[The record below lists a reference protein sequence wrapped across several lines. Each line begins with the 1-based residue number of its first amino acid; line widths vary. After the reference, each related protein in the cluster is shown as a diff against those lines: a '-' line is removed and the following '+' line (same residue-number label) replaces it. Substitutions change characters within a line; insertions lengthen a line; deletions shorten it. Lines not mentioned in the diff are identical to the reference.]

1 MKKLL
6 LAAVCVVALT
16 AGAQATPP
24 IDSFVCTEVKVSSP
38 DDDKDPTERI
48 EVTTGIIQ
56 GNEDGIEVTHVS
68 RSGIRRTRSDQYT
81 TLRRWTKNNANFWS
95 GKLITNP
102 KLSMI
107 GEFKITGY
115 RRGTYTEKLYDGNGK
130 LDFVITSKCVW
141 VSHGELL
148 ESREPG
154 APSQSAITKLGTVDN
169 TWGIEYNSNL
179 FAGACIATVKY
190 VKIQFSFLT
199 AYPTEGTDK
208 LWYIT
213 ISNPEWTWIKKDAY
227 YDLMLAVQ
235 RRNDPRRDIPV
246 TFQGFN
252 GQFMV
257 AKVNVDIVNSMASDY
272 GDIRFNLRNPK
283 NNEWLSKRDS
293 WNLGKS
299 AGAIRT
305 IVNCLKD
312 RQPTVA
318 TTTPPPPTPP
328 PPPGPQ
334 PPSQN
339 RESKS
344 SVGSGFF
351 VSKPMGSADAYV
363 VTNFHVIDGCK
374 SGIRVRYPI
383 YQPVNAYVHAADPAN
398 DLALLSTK
406 LPANG
411 FPSFR
416 LNLKHGE
423 QIASYGF
430 PYGADFASF
439 TMGNVTSVV
448 GLDNN
453 TSAFQMSA
461 PVQPGNSGGPLLD
474 MNGRVVGMAQGILG
488 TLRAAEALG
497 GAIPQNVNFGITA
510 TTIIGFLQAHSV
522 DYRVDTERT
531 KFEPEQI
538 AEEAKKFTVKV
549 TCGG

>member
-1 MKKLL
+1 MKKLV
-6 LAAVCVVALT
+6 LATVCLVALT
-16 AGAQATPP
+16 VGAQAKPVQLGL
-24 IDSFVCTEVKVSSP
+24 ID
-38 DDDKDPTERI
+38 
-48 EVTTGIIQ
+48 
-56 GNEDGIEVTHVS
+56 N
-68 RSGIRRTRSDQYT
+68 
-81 TLRRWTKNNANFWS
+81 RW
-95 GKLITNP
+95 
-102 KLSMI
+102 
-107 GEFKITGY
+107 
-115 RRGTYTEKLYDGNGK
+115 
-130 LDFVITSKCVW
+130 V
-141 VSHGELL
+141 
-148 ESREPG
+148 
-154 APSQSAITKLGTVDN
+154 
-169 TWGIEYNSNL
+169 IEYDSEL
-179 FAGACIATVKY
+179 FAGACIATIGY
-190 VKIQFSFLT
+190 NLLNVKISFIT
-199 AYPTEGTDK
+199 AYPREGTEK
-208 LWYIT
+208 LWFVGV
-213 ISNPEWTWIKKDAY
+213 SSPEWTWIKSSTT
-227 YDLMLAVQ
+227 YDFAIETQ
-235 RRNDPRRDIPV
+235 RKSGETKNWPLV
-246 TFQGFN
+246 FTGGSNGFM
-252 GQFMV
+252 F
-257 AKVNVDIVNSMASDY
+257 AKANVDIVNSMASDY
-272 GDIRFNLRNPK
+272 GDILFNIRNLK
-283 NNEWLSKRDS
+283 NNQYLSKRDS

-299 AGAIRT
+299 AAAIRT

-312 RQPTVA
+312 RSPTVA
-318 TTTPPPPTPP
+318 RTTPTPP
-328 PPPGPQ
+328 PPEAP
-334 PPSQN
+334 PPSQK

-351 VSKPMGSADAYV
+351 VSKPMGSTDAYV

-383 YQPVNAYVHAADPAN
+383 YQPVNAYVHAVDPAN

-406 LPANG
+406 LPASG

-416 LNLKHGE
+416 LNLKQGE

-453 TSAFQMSA
+453 TSAFQISA

-522 DYRVDTERT
+522 DYRIDTERT

-549 TCGG
+549 TCGD

>member
-6 LAAVCVVALT
+6 LATVCLVALT
-16 AGAQATPP
+16 VGAQAKP
-24 IDSFVCTEVKVSSP
+24 VQLALL
-38 DDDKDPTERI
+38 DD
-48 EVTTGIIQ
+48 
-56 GNEDGIEVTHVS
+56 
-68 RSGIRRTRSDQYT
+68 
-81 TLRRWTKNNANFWS
+81 RW
-95 GKLITNP
+95 
-102 KLSMI
+102 
-107 GEFKITGY
+107 
-115 RRGTYTEKLYDGNGK
+115 
-130 LDFVITSKCVW
+130 V
-141 VSHGELL
+141 
-148 ESREPG
+148 
-154 APSQSAITKLGTVDN
+154 
-169 TWGIEYNSNL
+169 IEYDSEL
-179 FAGACIATVKY
+179 FAGACIATMSYNLLKL
-190 VKIQFSFLT
+190 KISFIT
-199 AYPTEGTDK
+199 AYPREGTEK
-208 LWYIT
+208 LWFVGF
-213 ISNPEWTWIKKDAY
+213 SSPEWSWIKSSTT
-227 YDLMLAVQ
+227 YDFAIDTKRKSGETKNWPLVFTGGS
-235 RRNDPRRDIPV
+235 N
-246 TFQGFN
+246 GFM
-252 GQFMV
+252 F

-272 GDIRFNLRNPK
+272 GDILFNIRNLK
-283 NNEWLSKRDS
+283 NNQYLSKRDS

-299 AGAIRT
+299 AAAIRT

-312 RQPTVA
+312 RSPTVP
-318 TTTPPPPTPP
+318 TTTPTAPPPAAP
-328 PPPGPQ
+328 
-334 PPSQN
+334 PPSQK

-351 VSKPMGSADAYV
+351 VSKPMGSTDAHV
-363 VTNFHVIDGCK
+363 VTNFHVIDSCK
-374 SGIRVRYPI
+374 SGIRVRYPV
-383 YQPVNAYVHAADPAN
+383 YQPVNAYVHVVDPAN

-406 LPANG
+406 LPASG

-522 DYRVDTERT
+522 DYRIDTERT

-549 TCGG
+549 TCGD